1 MRISCADFIQKV
13 VDMIDQKVKP
23 IIHAINVKNT
33 KSDNMSEEEKEMK
46 SFNKNLSSDDEWET
60 KSKPRRG
67 NLMT

>member
-1 MRISCADFIQKV
+1 
-13 VDMIDQKVKP
+13 MIDQKVKP